1 MQSSTFPLAQ
11 ACSAVSQYS
20 KAALPTIVA
29 QFCGNAVLIFFATIL
44 VALCADLVLV
54 PGEALADEAP
64 LSIQEAQRRAV
75 ERSRQIAAQNASVT
89 ASREMAVAAGQLPD
103 PVLRFGIDNLPI
115 NGPDQFSVTNDFM
128 TMRRVGVMQE
138 FTRSDK
144 RELRAQRFEN
154 EAEKSL
160 AEKEAVIASIQR
172 ESALAWLDVYF
183 AEAQAKVIAQQNAQA
198 KIEITAAEAA
208 YRAGRGSQA
217 DVFAAHSARATL
229 EDQASEVGRRVAN
242 ARTMLARW
250 VGDEPAFS
258 ISEKPAMDSIR
269 VDSSTLDMELGHHPQ
284 IAILTKREQIAATE
298 VRLAQADRK
307 ADWSVE
313 LSYSLRGPAY
323 SNMVSIGVSVPLQ
336 WDQRNRQERQI
347 ASKLAAAEQARAE
360 REEVLRAHVSEVRT
374 MIAEWQN
381 GRERVARYEREL
393 LPLALERTKAA
404 RAAYQGGKS
413 TLTELLLARRNEIDV
428 RMQKVRLEAE
438 TARLWAGLNFL
449 FPDFASP
456 SNANDGASK

>member
-1 MQSSTFPLAQ
+1 
-11 ACSAVSQYS
+11 
-20 KAALPTIVA
+20 
-29 QFCGNAVLIFFATIL
+29 
-44 VALCADLVLV
+44 
-54 PGEALADEAP
+54 
-64 LSIQEAQRRAV
+64 
-75 ERSRQIAAQNASVT
+75 
-89 ASREMAVAAGQLPD
+89 D

-183 AEAQAKVIAQQNAQA
+183 AESQAKVIAQQNAQA

-360 REEVLRAHVSEVRT
+360 REEVLRAHVSE
-374 MIAEWQN
+374 
-381 GRERVARYEREL
+381 
-393 LPLALERTKAA
+393 
-404 RAAYQGGKS
+404 
-413 TLTELLLARRNEIDV
+413 
-428 RMQKVRLEAE
+428 
-438 TARLWAGLNFL
+438 
-449 FPDFASP
+449 
-456 SNANDGASK
+456 

>member
-428 RMQKVRLEAE
+428 RMQKVRFEAE

>member
-11 ACSAVSQYS
+11 ACSAVSQYL

-29 QFCGNAVLIFFATIL
+29 QFCGNAVLIIFATIL

-347 ASKLAAAEQARAE
+347 ASKLALAEQARAE

-381 GRERVARYEREL
+381 GRERIGRYEREL

-449 FPDFASP
+449 FPDPGAGP
-456 SNANDGASK
+456 NPNDGASK

>member
-29 QFCGNAVLIFFATIL
+29 QFCGNAVLIIFATIL

-54 PGEALADEAP
+54 PGEALANEAP
-64 LSIQEAQRRAV
+64 LSMQEAQRRAV